1 MIRSTFAGFT
11 TAHLGMSASQRA
23 LDVTGQNIANINT
36 PGYTRQRLDIASLNT
51 QRGDFYNTSSNIKV
65 GFGVEMTRIS
75 QLRDPFLD
83 SQYRSQISKLGTTDA
98 HAAGFEQL
106 ATIFDESTMLGV
118 RNAFISLSSSL
129 NTLSKEA
136 GNKENDTAVRSNMQ
150 VLLNLFHDAA
160 VRLQD
165 IREDT
170 QRGFATTDIKDVN
183 ELLDNIAELNKSI
196 KTSQVLGNPA
206 LELQDQRN
214 SLLDELGSYLPITV
228 KYKDK
233 PIGPNQ
239 TVEILDVSFTDTTGQ
254 KHTLISD
261 GYSGQFYTD
270 VSGEPVTLSF
280 SDANGT
286 TRQLA
291 GMVRNPDTGNVE
303 YVEVLGSGT
312 LKGTL
317 DLLNKSGDFDQT
329 DFKGIG
335 YYEKALDALVNQ
347 FALTFNEANK
357 SVEKDADGNII
368 DPDNLIDRDL
378 FTTSDNSGKFTA
390 MNIKIADDW
399 LNGTYGITITN
410 NVVKDEDGSTG
421 ETGSTAN
428 EVIMNMIKLLDST
441 SHEFR
446 GGDNNT
452 KFYSGTFHD
461 CFATLE
467 NTLGID
473 TKSANTLLDNQI
485 SVLNQTS
492 NSRDGVSGVQL
503 DEEGMNLL
511 HYNQSYNAAAR
522 LMTTLDEALD
532 KLINGT
538 GVVGR

>member
-11 TAHLGMSASQRA
+11 TAQLGMAASQRA

-83 SQYRSQISKLGTTDA
+83 AQYRSQISKLGTTDA
-98 HAAGFEQL
+98 HAAGYEQL

-118 RNAFISLSSSL
+118 RNAFLSLSSSL
-129 NTLSKEA
+129 STLSTES
-136 GNKENDTAVRSNMQ
+136 GNTENDTAVRSNMQ

-160 VRLQD
+160 NRLND
-165 IREDT
+165 IRQDT
-170 QRGFATTDIKDVN
+170 QQGFAATDIKDVN
-183 ELLDNIAELNKSI
+183 ELLENIAELNKSI
-196 KTSQVLGNPA
+196 KTSHVLGNPA

-228 KYKDK
+228 KYKDQ
-233 PIGPNQ
+233 PVGPGQ
-239 TVEILDVSFTDTTGQ
+239 TVEVLNVSFTDTNG
-254 KHTLISD
+254 KKYTLISD
-261 GYSGQFYTD
+261 GYAGFLSTD
-270 VSGEPVTLSF
+270 VSGQPVSLSLT
-280 SDANGT
+280 DANGT
-286 TRQLA
+286 TSQVA
-291 GMVRNPDTGNVE
+291 GMTTNPVTGEEE
-303 YVEVLGSGT
+303 YVEILGSGT
-312 LKGTL
+312 IKGTL

-335 YYEKALDALVNQ
+335 YYEKALDALVDK
-347 FALTFNEANK
+347 FATTFNEANK
-357 SVEKDADGNII
+357 SVERNPDGTIKDK
-368 DPDNLIDRDL
+368 DNLIPRDL
-378 FTTSDNSGKFTA
+378 FTTSDGSNKFTA
-390 MNIKIADDW
+390 MNIKISDEW

-410 NVVKDEDGSTG
+410 NVVKDDIGED
-421 ETGSTAN
+421 ETGSTGN
-428 EVIMNMIKLLDST
+428 EVIVNMIKLLDST
-441 SHEFR
+441 SHEFK

-452 KFYSGTFHD
+452 KFYTGTFHD
-461 CFATLE
+461 CFAVLE

-473 TKSANTLLDNQI
+473 ANSANTLLENQI
-485 SVLNQTS
+485 AVLNQTS

>member
-11 TAHLGMSASQRA
+11 TAQLGMSASQRA

-473 TKSANTLLDNQI
+473 TKSAKKRE
-485 SVLNQTS
+485 TS
-492 NSRDGVSGVQL
+492 
-503 DEEGMNLL
+503 
-511 HYNQSYNAAAR
+511 
-522 LMTTLDEALD
+522 T
-532 KLINGT
+532 
-538 GVVGR
+538 

>member
-11 TAHLGMSASQRA
+11 TAQLGMAASQRA

-83 SQYRSQISKLGTTDA
+83 AQYRSQISKLGTTDA
-98 HAAGFEQL
+98 HAAGYEQL

-129 NTLSKEA
+129 STLSTQA
-136 GNKENDTAVRSNMQ
+136 GTKENDTAVRSNMQ
-150 VLLNLFHDAA
+150 VLLNLFHDAS

-170 QRGFATTDIKDVN
+170 QRGFATTDIKDLN
-183 ELLDNIAELNKSI
+183 EILENITELNKSI
-196 KTSQVLGNPA
+196 KTSHVLGNPA

-214 SLLDELGSYLPITV
+214 TLLDELGSYIPITV

-233 PIGPNQ
+233 PVGPGQ
-239 TVEILDVSFTDTTGQ
+239 TVEVLNVTFTDTTGQ

-261 GYSGQFYTD
+261 SYCGYFTTD
-270 VSGEPVTLSF
+270 VSGQPVSLSLT
-280 SDANGT
+280 DANGT
-286 TRQLA
+286 TRQVA
-291 GMVRNPDTGNVE
+291 GMTKNPDTGEEE

-312 LKGTL
+312 IKGTL
-317 DLLNKSGDFDQT
+317 DLLNKSGDFDQS

-335 YYEKALDALVNQ
+335 YYEKALDALVDK
-347 FALTFNEANK
+347 FATTFNEANK
-357 SVEKDADGNII
+357 SVERNDDGTIKDKDK
-368 DPDNLIDRDL
+368 LIDRDL
-378 FTTSDNSGKFTA
+378 FSTTDPSGKFTA
-390 MNIKIADDW
+390 NSIKISDKW

-410 NVVKDEDGSTG
+410 NVVKDEDGDQG
-421 ETGSTAN
+421 ETGTTAN
-428 EVIMNMIKLLDST
+428 EVIMHMIKLLDST

-452 KFYSGTFHD
+452 KFYTGTFHD
-461 CFATLE
+461 CFATME

>member
-11 TAHLGMSASQRA
+11 TAQLGMAASQRA

-83 SQYRSQISKLGTTDA
+83 AQYRSQISKLGTTDA
-98 HAAGFEQL
+98 HAAGYEQL
-106 ATIFDESTMLGV
+106 ATIFDESTMSGV

-129 NTLSKEA
+129 STLSTQS
-136 GNKENDTAVRSNMQ
+136 GNTENDTAVRSNMQ

-160 VRLQD
+160 NRLND
-165 IREDT
+165 IRQDT
-170 QRGFATTDIKDVN
+170 QQGFATTDIKDVN
-183 ELLDNIAELNKSI
+183 ELLENIAELNKSI
-196 KTSQVLGNPA
+196 KTSHVLGNPA

-214 SLLDELGSYLPITV
+214 NLLDELGSYLPITV
-228 KYKDK
+228 KYSDK
-233 PIGPNQ
+233 SIGPGQ
-239 TVEILDVSFTDTTGQ
+239 TVEILNVIFTDTTGQ
-254 KHTLISD
+254 EHTLISD
-261 GYSGQFYTD
+261 GFAGYFDTKVSKQPVSLNLTD
-270 VSGEPVTLSF
+270 T
-280 SDANGT
+280 NGT
-286 TRQLA
+286 TRQIAGLA
-291 GMVRNPDTGNVE
+291 TNPDTNKLE
-303 YVEVLGSGT
+303 YVEILGSGT

-335 YYEKALDALVNQ
+335 YYEKALDALVDK
-347 FALTFNEANK
+347 FANVFNEANK
-357 SVEKDADGNII
+357 SVERNDDGTIKD
-368 DPDNLIDRDL
+368 PVNLIPRDL
-378 FTTSDNSGKFTA
+378 FTTSDGSDKFTA
-390 MNIKIADDW
+390 MNIKISDDW
-399 LNGTYGITITN
+399 LNGTYGITLTN
-410 NVVKDEDGSTG
+410 NVVKDEIDKD
-421 ETGSTAN
+421 ETGSTGN

-441 SHEFR
+441 SHEFI
-446 GGDNNT
+446 GGDNDT
-452 KFYSGTFHD
+452 KFYTGTFHD

-473 TKSANTLLDNQI
+473 AKSANTLLENQI
-485 SVLNQTS
+485 AVLNQTS